1 MNTFHVVHL
10 IQSNCFGKQIQLL
23 FSLFSACTWQIIDS
37 LSGNICSQESAFDM
51 VKYKLS
57 DIKIEKHAD
66 SAVLKCEKKV
76 SGTCL
81 KHER

>member
-57 DIKIEKHAD
+57 DIKKHATLEN
-66 SAVLKCEKKV
+66 AVLKCEKKV

-81 KHER
+81 NYER